1 MHDKPLHQ
9 FRTGAL
15 RNAKLVAS
23 AGLLLWSAAVGPLQ
37 AGGGKG
43 NRDEPLTSS
52 PTDAKCAFVRSL
64 EAERWDS
71 PEAIA
76 QIERFALKNGMFFPA
91 AHLVS
96 YYADVPV
103 LVEALLKRPAP
114 TSKTLAAAILA
125 FAALGDCLE
134 KEKATAL
141 SWVVP
146 EDNVTTGKQKGAG
159 RNKRTR
165 AAVAATRTI
174 PAALFGD
181 TAPATVELAVLA
193 AAYAA
198 DASVKAQVDAL
209 PVPKDGSGLA
219 GAKLLYHAR
228 LGEKLTD
235 AQVAAA
241 FAPARPA
248 AEFIIAP
255 APALANFNLLLPKE
269 AYACEAVG
277 VAKDPRYLD
286 FLHQMLAHP
295 DLRVQIEAVRAVRKI
310 ASRDSLSPLLKK
322 LETCAWPVLVE
333 VSAAL
338 ASLPAKESIPPLIAR
353 LKKETGRFRLD
364 VTYALSAIAG
374 EQMGMVPKEWEAWWR
389 KDGGGFQ
396 VNEERSRAFR
406 SKKRVQD
413 MAVPALGLF
422 YSMNIYSDHFSYV
435 LDSSNSMKGS
445 KMESLRRNME
455 DSINSLAAV
464 VHFNITDFGGTL
476 VSLCRKELTTNK
488 RNGIKR
494 VKEMTHSLGTR
505 VYDAIEDGSGID
517 GVDTVFLLTDG
528 MPTRGQLN
536 RWADLYRAMTIMNR
550 YRPLC
555 ISTIAFEPSPSA
567 IAALKQMAHEN
578 YGLSG
583 EAN

>member
-1 MHDKPLHQ
+1 MHDKPLPK

-15 RNAKLVAS
+15 RNAKLIASVGLLWWS
-23 AGLLLWSAAVGPLQ
+23 AGAEPLEAA
-37 AGGGKG
+37 GGKG

-52 PTDAKCAFVRSL
+52 PTDAKCAFVRSF
-64 EAERWDS
+64 EGMQWDS
-71 PEAIA
+71 PEGIA
-76 QIERFALKNGMFFPA
+76 QIERFALKKGMFFPT

-103 LVEALLKRPAP
+103 LVEELLKRPAP

-125 FAALGDCLE
+125 FAALGDYLE

-141 SWVVP
+141 SWVEP
-146 EDNVTTGKQKGAG
+146 ADNGNPGKQKIAG

-165 AAVAATRTI
+165 VPMATIRTI
-174 PAALFGD
+174 PPSLFGD
-181 TAPATVELAVLA
+181 ASPATVELAVLA

-198 DASVKAQVDAL
+198 DASVKAQVDAV

-228 LGEKLTD
+228 LGENLTD
-235 AQVAAA
+235 AQVVAA
-241 FAPARPA
+241 FGPARPA

-255 APALANFNLLLPKE
+255 TPALANFNLLLPKE

-277 VAKDPRYLD
+277 VAKDLRHLD
-286 FLHQMLAHP
+286 FLHKMLVHP

-310 ASRDSLSPLLKK
+310 ASRDSLPSLLKK
-322 LETCAWPVLVE
+322 LETSTWPVLVE

-353 LKKETGRFRLD
+353 LAKETGRFRLD
-364 VTYALSAIAG
+364 VTFALSSIAG
-374 EQMGMVPKEWEAWWR
+374 EQMGTVPKEWEAWWR
-389 KDGGGFQ
+389 TTGGGFQ
-396 VNEERSRAFR
+396 VNEERSKAFR
-406 SKKRVQD
+406 SKQRVQD
-413 MAVPALGLF
+413 MTVPALGSF
-422 YSMNIYSDHFSYV
+422 YGMNIYSDHFSYV

-445 KMESLRRNME
+445 RMESLRRNME
-455 DSINSLAAV
+455 ESINSLTPGV
-464 VHFNITDFGGTL
+464 YFNITDFGGTL

-488 RNGIKR
+488 RSGIKR

-505 VYDAIEDGSGID
+505 VYDAIEEGSGIE

-536 RWADLYRAMTIMNR
+536 RWTDLYRAMTLMNR

-555 ISTIAFEPSPSA
+555 ISTVAFEPSPSA
-567 IAALKQMAHEN
+567 TAALKQMAHEN